1 MSRSGLLLK
10 INPAQHAKNRAARRQ
25 GEEDN
30 ERNDS
35 IDKGEVESCFEKD
48 FHIPG
53 WLADSGR
60 PGPVFVL
67 TAAQHGNEG
76 QGSEAIRRLIELSRE
91 KLVKGKII
99 GVPFTNLAAV
109 RCRRPHLNMG
119 PEQPYAESRGHDMN
133 KIWPGSN
140 NGNDTSRAA
149 FSVYERFI
157 RGATHVMDI
166 HFWEGS
172 RAPALISRD
181 TRFLR
186 ELALKMASR
195 FVILRPPHLKESLSR
210 LHLCGG
216 APVGVGYECSGQYAF
231 AEEEVNECFR
241 AAFNMAVT
249 IGAMKGPL
257 KKGHTPVILNEDVSR
272 NVFVKAPHSGL
283 YVKKELA
290 PGAAVKKGNDLGIL
304 ISDRTLETRMVS
316 APADGFLR
324 MHGVQRPDIDVSLSA
339 QHPYVTRGETLAIT

>member
-1 MSRSGLLLK
+1 MSANIRLIK
-10 INPAQHAKNRAARRQ
+10 AKVKVF
-25 GEEDN
+25 
-30 ERNDS
+30 S
-35 IDKGEVESCFEKD
+35 KKD
-48 FHIPG
+48 FYIPG

-67 TAAQHGNEG
+67 TAAQHGNEV
-76 QGSEAIRRLIELSRE
+76 QGSEAIRRLIEFSRE
-91 KLVKGKII
+91 RLVSGKII

-109 RCRRPHLNMG
+109 RCRRPHVNMG
-119 PEQPYAESRGHDMN
+119 PEQPYAENRGHDMN
-133 KIWPGSN
+133 KIWPGSKS
-140 NGNDTSRAA
+140 GNDTSRAA

-166 HFWEGS
+166 HCWESS
-172 RAPALISRD
+172 RAPALIIRD

-186 ELALKMASR
+186 ELAVKMAPR

-241 AAFNMAVT
+241 AAFNMAVA

-257 KKGHTPVILNEDVSR
+257 KKGHTPVILNEDVSK

-290 PGAAVKKGNDLGIL
+290 PGAAVKKGNGLGIL
-304 ISDRTLETRMVS
+304 ISDRTLETRVIS

-324 MHGVQRPDIDVSLSA
+324 MHGIQRPDIDVSLSA
-339 QHPYVTRGETLAIT
+339 QHPYATRGETLAVIESGKRLLSV